1 MPLKFLNDE
10 TKKKRKGMSK
20 WENRGG
26 GGGASGC
33 ARETGYTMNKLN
45 AGASIKYLKLK

>member
-26 GGGASGC
+26 GGGGGGG
-33 ARETGYTMNKLN
+33 RVDVQGKPGTQWIN
-45 AGASIKYLKLK
+45 